1 VRIDPFGNPE
11 PDLEGFFTEAYD
23 AVVNRVDLVKSPA
36 NGSQGFL
43 LMKSGQG
50 DGLIAADT
58 IRDLLKA
65 APKPNPQNG
74 STMAT
79 PKIFRYTRQGAV
91 VSSVRPLTK
100 GQLAAGIAKA
110 KAKGADQVAVFDAQG
125 NLVGTVDASA
135 ITAIAAAPQTEDQK
149 AAAATA
155 AQAATVSTNMAPPA
169 PAAAAA
175 DQSAEGIAKAIQ
187 GATFKAQDST
197 SFAKSA
203 GTVDER
209 FAALVKSID
218 VRHSERLRN
227 TVAISALRLMAGS
240 SASSSQAVRAA
251 KMLACDLA
259 AGEQARQRS
268 RR

>member
-1 VRIDPFGNPE
+1 VILDEFGNPQE
-11 PDLEGFFTEAYD
+11 DLEGSWFEAYG
-23 AVVNRVDLVKSPA
+23 AVIPRVDLVKAPA

-43 LMKSGQG
+43 LMKSAQG

-74 STMAT
+74 KSTMA
-79 PKIFRYTRQGAV
+79 KRSMYRYAQGWV
-91 VSSVRPLTK
+91 TSPRELTK
-100 GQLAAGIAKA
+100 SQLATALVKAKA
-110 KAKGADQVAVFDAQG
+110 KAAPQVAVFDAQG

-135 ITAIAAAPQTEDQK
+135 IVPIAAPPLTEADKAK
-149 AAAATA
+149 AAAAAST
-155 AQAATVSTNMAPPA
+155 ATVAANMNPA
-169 PAAAAA
+169 PAAADVSA
-175 DQSAEGIAKAIQ
+175 DQIAKSVA
-187 GATFKAQDST
+187 GATFRTDSST
-197 SFAKSA
+197 SLAKSA

-209 FAALVKSID
+209 FDNLVKSID

-227 TVAISALRLMAGS
+227 TVAISALRLMTAGDQ
-240 SASSSQAVRAA
+240 SSSQAVRMS
-251 KMLACDLA
+251 KLLACDLA